1 MRRPADDNWLLDP
14 IIISDTYGASEGKEV
29 CSFAA
34 YCHSSSC
41 DKFGKGKIEDAILEW
56 CCCQGVDFVVDGGLR
71 FADPS
76 TVVDMTG
83 TKPLLLRRGKVCFSF
98 IS

>member
-1 MRRPADDNWLLDP
+1 MALQ
-14 IIISDTYGASEGKEV
+14 
-29 CSFAA
+29 
-34 YCHSSSC
+34 
-41 DKFGKGKIEDAILEW
+41 KGKRFVALQLTVILQVVISLVKVKSRMQYLNGAAA
-56 CCCQGVDFVVDGGLR
+56 QGVDFVVDGGLR